1 MPTDLVTVQLK
12 RDTNAEQWGFNLSGG
27 KDQGSLLTISEIKT
41 GSIAEKLGLKV
52 RDVILKI
59 NDDSASEVTSQQ
71 AEEFVKKGENQFVM
85 VIERSEDI
93 VEDPRYEGLDE
104 VDRAR
109 VGNNDVTKPTL
120 RRDWN
125 CPWVK
130 RDGKG
135 LKKVVRNIFGTDPTP
150 APVKTSQH
158 HFYSEPGS
166 ILAPEG
172 PPIDLKEIE
181 RTIAE
186 KIRQEEIA
194 KHPDGIPPELQ
205 ESAQNE
211 VPVQQVKE
219 EPPVAQQQNQV
230 MSPEPSFQSP
240 QPHHERNG
248 VEEEEDLSCPPDL
261 EEVSESVQA
270 QPEIT
275 EQNIAALPINFNPS
289 IVRELTLAI
298 KESMQNY
305 QDMGDN
311 YEPSADELIDVLKNL
326 ENLAAVNPALYRAIV
341 DQIKVNNSHLDGQP
355 DQVEQGGSYD
365 EVEQEQQ
372 QESQPMEVVAEPA
385 PAAADMLN
393 NPEDQVDFR
402 NGSTNVTET
411 EMVSQEVL

>member
-27 KDQGSLLTISEIKT
+27 KDHGSPLTISEIKT

-52 RDVILKI
+52 RDVIVKI
-59 NDDSASEVTSQQ
+59 NNDCANEVSSQQ
-71 AEEFVKKGENQFVM
+71 AEEFVKNGENQFVM

-120 RRDWN
+120 RRDWH

-158 HFYSEPGS
+158 HFYSQPGS

-172 PPIDLKEIE
+172 PPIDVKEIE

-186 KIRQEEIA
+186 KIRQDEIA
-194 KHPDGIPPELQ
+194 KYPDGVPPHLQ
-205 ESAQNE
+205 ASAQNDDPE
-211 VPVQQVKE
+211 QQEPSEMEQKNVPK
-219 EPPVAQQQNQV
+219 
-230 MSPEPSFQSP
+230 SPEPTFQSP
-240 QPHHERNG
+240 QPHHERNVSG
-248 VEEEEDLSCPPDL
+248 VEDEEDLSCPPDL

-270 QPEIT
+270 QPEIET
-275 EQNIAALPINFNPS
+275 LDSASLPVNFNPN

-341 DQIKVNNSHLDGQP
+341 DQIKVNNSHLEGQP
-355 DQVEQGGSYD
+355 EGQGPDQGTAYE
-365 EVEQEQQ
+365 EVEQQ
-372 QESQPMEVVAEPA
+372 QEPMEVVTEPA
-385 PAAADMLN
+385 PAETPDQ

-402 NGSTNVTET
+402 SAPVVAEP

>member
-27 KDQGSLLTISEIKT
+27 KDHGSPLTISEIKT

-52 RDVILKI
+52 RDVIVKI
-59 NDDSASEVTSQQ
+59 NNDCANEVSSQQ
-71 AEEFVKKGENQFVM
+71 AEEFVKNGENQFVM

-120 RRDWN
+120 RRDWH

-158 HFYSEPGS
+158 HFYSQPGS

-172 PPIDLKEIE
+172 PPIDVKEIE

-186 KIRQEEIA
+186 KIRQDEIA
-194 KHPDGIPPELQ
+194 KYPDGVPPHLQ
-205 ESAQNE
+205 ASAQNDDPE
-211 VPVQQVKE
+211 QQEPSEMEQKNVPK
-219 EPPVAQQQNQV
+219 
-230 MSPEPSFQSP
+230 SPEPTFQSP

-248 VEEEEDLSCPPDL
+248 VEDEEDLSCPPDL

-270 QPEIT
+270 QPEIET
-275 EQNIAALPINFNPS
+275 LDSASLPVNFNPN

-341 DQIKVNNSHLDGQP
+341 DQIKGLIQTLESSFKSGKK
-355 DQVEQGGSYD
+355 EQGKKK
-365 EVEQEQQ
+365 
-372 QESQPMEVVAEPA
+372 
-385 PAAADMLN
+385 
-393 NPEDQVDFR
+393 
-402 NGSTNVTET
+402 VTIEN
-411 EMVSQEVL
+411 Q